1 VVGLYPKPYKPP
13 LTGRRSILTSD
24 CPAATPVIVA
34 ILAEVDGDAVLKEI
48 IVLLAATA

>member
-1 VVGLYPKPYKPP
+1 V
-13 LTGRRSILTSD
+13 
-24 CPAATPVIVA
+24 TPVIVA